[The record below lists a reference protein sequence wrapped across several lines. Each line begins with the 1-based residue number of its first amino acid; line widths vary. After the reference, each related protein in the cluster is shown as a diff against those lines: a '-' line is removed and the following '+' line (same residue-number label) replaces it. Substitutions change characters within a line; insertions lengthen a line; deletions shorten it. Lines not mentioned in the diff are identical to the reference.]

1 MKINVQDMNQF
12 VSGWK
17 NKDYQ
22 YELGPTRGSFPHLIM
37 DGNSVYDLDDAM
49 LFGRFWS
56 WSVEKHGISTITRPI
71 SALKPSISMRSN
83 GFDIQPP
90 SGSKTGQVFL
100 SYDNEFTNVMIE
112 NANVTNLS
120 EIILSSNQQDA
131 GQAIYEAGSLSR
143 FDLRSIRVKAEQS
156 ENNQSPIFVSY
167 IFYGSGNE
175 IVSEGEQ
182 EIALVQIPE
191 SFALNQNYPN
201 PFNPLTKIQY
211 QLPYQTDVNLSIYDI
226 LGNEVIVLVHQNQSP
241 GTYNIIWDAVD
252 RNGREVSGGVYFYR
266 IKTREFTKTKKL
278 ILLK

>member
-1 MKINVQDMNQF
+1 
-12 VSGWK
+12 
-17 NKDYQ
+17 
-22 YELGPTRGSFPHLIM
+22 
-37 DGNSVYDLDDAM
+37 
-49 LFGRFWS
+49 
-56 WSVEKHGISTITRPI
+56 
-71 SALKPSISMRSN
+71 
-83 GFDIQPP
+83 
-90 SGSKTGQVFL
+90 
-100 SYDNEFTNVMIE
+100 MIE
-112 NANVTNLS
+112 NANATNLS
-120 EIILSSNQQDA
+120 EIILSSNQLDA

-143 FDLRSIRVKAEQS
+143 FDLKPIRVKAEQS

-182 EIALVQIPE
+182 EITLVPIPE

-226 LGNEVIVLVHQNQSP
+226 LGNEVIVLVHQNQAP

-252 RNGREVSGGVYFYR
+252 RNGRQVSGGVYFYR